1 MSLGEI
7 KWTVLSQGEIHRGNS
22 VEGGSVVTGRDRGDS
37 VSKKE
42 MRGQCC
48 LMKR

>member
-7 KWTVLSQGEIHRGNS
+7 KWTLLSQGEIRRGNS
-22 VEGGSVVTGRDRGDS
+22 VEGDSVVTGRDRGDGM
-37 VSKKE
+37 SKKE

-48 LMKR
+48 LKKR